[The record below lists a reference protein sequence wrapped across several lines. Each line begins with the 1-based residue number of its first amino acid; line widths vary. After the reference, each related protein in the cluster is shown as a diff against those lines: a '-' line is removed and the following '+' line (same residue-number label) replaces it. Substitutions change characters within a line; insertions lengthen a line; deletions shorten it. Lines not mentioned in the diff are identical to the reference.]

1 MTVLLTGSTGFLG
14 TWIAKDLESRK
25 VQWRA
30 LKVRLHQLGPAE
42 LEGVSTVIHC
52 AGQTPR
58 SGIRDEAFFEINAMG
73 TRHLLEQCERARVKR
88 LIYVSSMGVKFPS
101 SLYAQSKLAA
111 EESVKR
117 CGLEWLILRPAHA
130 YGPNEELLHLFRK
143 LRRKRIVSVLGFGR
157 SPMHIIYVK
166 DCAAAIVDAALSSR
180 SGEILNIIAPDV
192 SELEYYRVLRK
203 VIGAKYLIVPRSL
216 RWARKR
222 KGNRWIE
229 LQTTGLRIPGMPD
242 WEFVA
247 TPLNVAMKE
256 SYLAVEST

>member
-1 MTVLLTGSTGFLG
+1 MLTDQMKTSASFSETASQEDRIGAWL
-14 TWIAKDLESRK
+14 
-25 VQWRA
+25 
-30 LKVRLHQLGPAE
+30 
-42 LEGVSTVIHC
+42 
-52 AGQTPR
+52 R
-58 SGIRDEAFFEINAMG
+58 SE
-73 TRHLLEQCERARVKR
+73 
-88 LIYVSSMGVKFPS
+88 P
-101 SLYAQSKLAA
+101 YA
-111 EESVKR
+111 
-117 CGLEWLILRPAHA
+117 H
-130 YGPNEELLHLFRK
+130 YLF
-143 LRRKRIVSVLGFGR
+143 
-157 SPMHIIYVK
+157 K

-192 SELEYYRVLRK
+192 RSWSITGYFASNRSKIFDR
-203 VIGAKYLIVPRSL
+203 PRSL